1 MRIGFLALAAAALV
15 AALPSTADA
24 KQRPLRLRETCVT
37 RAERNHVVR
46 FRGSDGVRLIGV
58 MLGRGP
64 RAVVLAHQGASDLCI
79 WLPYARTLAA
89 RGYRVLVFDHRGF
102 GSSGRASRAT
112 RKDRVDY
119 DVLGAIAT
127 VRRRGATSVVLGGAS
142 LGGAAVLSAAALAT
156 PAVNG
161 VISFSSP
168 TVYIRVNA
176 LRAVRALAAPAL
188 FLAMEEDHPFSEEAR
203 EMYDACG
210 TPAKQVR
217 IFPGFDHGVFMLQDP
232 QVLATVDEFIALHSE

>member
-1 MRIGFLALAAAALV
+1 MHKPSSGGPDMPSASCLRGAVHEDRLPRSGRSRARRRASVNRRREAEPAAPAGDV
-15 AALPSTADA
+15 
-24 KQRPLRLRETCVT
+24 C
-37 RAERNHVVR
+37 
-46 FRGSDGVRLIGV
+46 
-58 MLGRGP
+58 GP

-89 RGYRVLVFDHRGF
+89 RGYRVVVFDHRGF

-156 PAVNG
+156 PAVHG
-161 VISFSSP
+161 VI
-168 TVYIRVNA
+168 
-176 LRAVRALAAPAL
+176 
-188 FLAMEEDHPFSEEAR
+188 
-203 EMYDACG
+203 
-210 TPAKQVR
+210 
-217 IFPGFDHGVFMLQDP
+217 
-232 QVLATVDEFIALHSE
+232 